1 MGIVRN
7 VLQQG
12 IGFVREEI
20 LPLRGDL
27 MKAGI
32 LKPDAQA
39 YDPKTSLVDPL
50 SYQSTG
56 YGYKERY
63 SLLDYQK
70 CRQITY
76 ADPIVA
82 AVIQT
87 RVNQVASFAQ
97 AQTDKY
103 KVGFKIKLRDI
114 DKEPTDA
121 ELKEAKEI
129 QQFVLACGVPEDF
142 EDTPDIKRRDNFD
155 TFLRKVARDSLT
167 FDQVNFEVTPRNN
180 GLPYR
185 FQAADAGTIRLI
197 ADKKENAERTGAPY
211 VDPPLI
217 NPFDSEKIFREYDAK
232 SPRTAQVI
240 NGVVRHTFDEWE
252 MAFGVRNPRSDIM
265 AQGYGFSEIEML
277 VTTIT
282 SHMNAES
289 YNRKFFSQG
298 SSIKGVLAF
307 EGSVPPD
314 QLEAFRRQWYSQVT
328 GINNAW
334 RTPIMSLG
342 KDSKMNW
349 VSLHSSNREMEFGK
363 WMEYCIKTI
372 CGVFQ
377 MDPIEIGFDISKIGA
392 GAGGGGGGLGMQN
405 QSERITFSQDKGLR
419 PLLRHIQQLL
429 NDYVVYRLNPDFE
442 FEFVG
447 LNVGDEM
454 GDIEKTEKQIK
465 TFKTVNEIRAEHDL
479 KEIDL
484 DEIAENPGN
493 IILDPQFIQF
503 VTAQLQAKQQAD
515 AAAQGQQMG
524 PDGQPLPQPGEEVP
538 EDEPDPNDQ
547 GGDEE
552 PDYENMSVEELQSEL
567 DKLESQSADA
577 GSSAST
583 DQKEPAEGEDP
594 TEAAAPGGGKGGPPA
609 PKVPGV
615 AKPGQA
621 GKAAR
626 TSKVGPETA
635 PPKTKPPVPAK
646 GAPPAK
652 PAKAAKRPLPDE
664 PAIKSMDHEQ
674 ETMTAFL
681 ELEL

>member
-20 LPLRGDL
+20 LPLRADL
-27 MKAGI
+27 YKAGI

-39 YDPKTSLVDPL
+39 YDPKASLVDPL

-63 SLLDYQK
+63 SLLDYAK

-82 AVIQT
+82 SVIQT
-87 RVNQVASFAQ
+87 RVNQVASFAMPQ
-97 AQTDKY
+97 ADKY

-114 DKEPTDA
+114 EAEPTDA
-121 ELKEAKEI
+121 QLKEAKEI

-142 EDTPDIKRRDNFD
+142 EDTPDFKKRDNFD
-155 TFLRKVARDSLT
+155 TFLRKISRDSLT
-167 FDQVNFEVTPRNN
+167 FDQINFEVTPRNN

-185 FQAADAGTIRLI
+185 FMAADAGTIRLI

-217 NPFDSEKIFREYDAK
+217 NPFDSEKLFNEYDAK
-232 SPRTAQVI
+232 NPRTAQVI

-377 MDPIEIGFDISKIGA
+377 MDPIEIGFDIAKLGA
-392 GAGGGGGGLGMQN
+392 GATGGGGGGLGTGN
-405 QSERITFSQDKGLR
+405 QAERITFSQDKGLR
-419 PLLRHIQQLL
+419 PLLRHIQQMI
-429 NDYVVYRLNPDFE
+429 NDYIVYRLNPDFE
-442 FEFVG
+442 LEFVG

-465 TFKTVNEIRAEHDL
+465 TFKTVNEVRAEHDL

-484 DEIAENPGN
+484 EDIKNNPGN

-503 VTAQLQAKQQAD
+503 VTGRLQQAEGLD
-515 AAAQGQQMG
+515 EKGDDIKG
-524 PDGQPLPQPGEEVP
+524 PDGQPLPAPGEEVP
-538 EDEPDPNDQ
+538 DDSGQQSGE
-547 GGDEE
+547 EE
-552 PDYENMSVEELQSEL
+552 PDYDSMSVEELEAEL
-567 DKLESQSADA
+567 AKLEGGGQPGAGADA
-577 GSSAST
+577 SAGGQ
-583 DQKEPAEGEDP
+583 DDPAE
-594 TEAAAPGGGKGGPPA
+594 AAPPGSGKNTPFGAG
-609 PKVPGV
+609 K
-615 AKPGQA
+615 KPGA
-621 GKAAR
+621 KA
-626 TSKVGPETA
+626 
-635 PPKTKPPVPAK
+635 PVPEKVAQ
-646 GAPPAK
+646 
-652 PAKAAKRPLPDE
+652 PAKAAKPAKRPLPDE
-664 PAIKSMDHEQ
+664 PAVKSLAHEND
-674 ETMTAFL
+674 MMGAYL